1 MSIEIPTKEDFL
13 ELKKQTERLQV
24 MLEHLLINTVAPQTV
39 TAEEIAR
46 IEGVSKSH
54 IYDAG
59 RYLLPRF
66 GESAFPGGRKRWTF
80 QEFLS
85 WRDVDPRD
93 REAQYKAY
101 LEDERKRTV
110 VR

>member
-1 MSIEIPTKEDFL
+1 MSIKIPTKEDFL

-24 MLEHLLINTVAPQTV
+24 MLEHLMINTVAPQTV
-39 TAEEIAR
+39 TADEIAR
-46 IEGVSKSH
+46 IERVSKSH
-54 IYDAG
+54 IYEAG

-85 WRDVDPRD
+85 WRDVDPKD
-93 REAQYKAY
+93 REAQFRAY
-101 LEDERKRTV
+101 LENERKMEV
-110 VR
+110 AG